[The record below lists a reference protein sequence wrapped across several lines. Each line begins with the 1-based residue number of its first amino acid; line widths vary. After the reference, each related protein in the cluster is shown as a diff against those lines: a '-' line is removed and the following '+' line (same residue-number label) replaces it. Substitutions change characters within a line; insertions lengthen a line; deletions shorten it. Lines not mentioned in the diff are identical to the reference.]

1 MGSDT
6 FWLGGW
12 GARGRGGSKD
22 CFGLLG
28 GNIYFIDAILMVRI
42 FTHTH
47 TQIGT
52 CMVGKGGSGVEGD
65 LHVFFHSLLLS
76 PISQPIRAFL

>member
-47 TQIGT
+47 TNWHMYGWER
-52 CMVGKGGSGVEGD
+52 GEWGGGRFAC
-65 LHVFFHSLLLS
+65 FFSLLATFTNL
-76 PISQPIRAFL
+76 QPIRAFL